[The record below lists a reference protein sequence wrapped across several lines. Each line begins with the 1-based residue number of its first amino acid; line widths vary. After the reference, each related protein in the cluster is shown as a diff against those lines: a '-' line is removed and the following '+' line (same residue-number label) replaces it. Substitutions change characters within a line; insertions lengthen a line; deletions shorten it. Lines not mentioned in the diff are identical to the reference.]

1 MYSSLASARKSDD
14 AWSEGPPHGYEDLMS
29 YQTTIRLLNALPRNG
44 AHAASAVRKLLK
56 DDGGKPLT
64 DRGVAK
70 ALKAIASAPGSPLRE
85 IHEGPGIATRWQWK
99 DKHPLRSLAFRDAEL
114 LVQTLLYQTARR
126 LIPPAIAGHLEHEGQ
141 WIPSELKP
149 DSQAFWWLQHVVNLP
164 PGPPRFPMPLDEA
177 VVQEVSKALWNR
189 RQLQVDYRR
198 RGARVAKSMVLH
210 PQGLVLDGE
219 VLTLVAVANDY
230 LEPYSFNLRRMT
242 QAQMLPGDARKLE
255 GFDFKQHVAREFGWP
270 YGDAEQIEFWVH
282 QDRVIEFEEMPIS
295 DDQKIEPKP
304 NRDGYHRVMATVVPN
319 VRLDAFLASFGEQ
332 VYRIDGE

>member
-1 MYSSLASARKSDD
+1 
-14 AWSEGPPHGYEDLMS
+14 MS
-29 YQTTIRLLNALPRNG
+29 YQTTIRLLNALPRSG
-44 AHAASAVRKLLK
+44 AHSASAVRKLLK

-126 LIPPAIAGHLEHEGQ
+126 LIPPAIAGHLEHEGK
-141 WIPSELKP
+141 WIPSDLKP

-164 PGPPRFPMPLDEA
+164 PGPPRFPKPLDEA

-198 RGARVAKSMVLH
+198 RGARVGARQLIGGGRRRRRRGRGARSVRGARVGGRRAIRSRGGARDERERGGERCESSDHGPTLYTAFR
-210 PQGLVLDGE
+210 GARRASDGGGGPR
-219 VLTLVAVANDY
+219 T
-230 LEPYSFNLRRMT
+230 RR
-242 QAQMLPGDARKLE
+242 GRGGRRAR
-255 GFDFKQHVAREFGWP
+255 RGWTRRRP
-270 YGDAEQIEFWVH
+270 SRGSC
-282 QDRVIEFEEMPIS
+282 RCS
-295 DDQKIEPKP
+295 
-304 NRDGYHRVMATVVPN
+304 RSG
-319 VRLDAFLASFGEQ
+319 
-332 VYRIDGE
+332 